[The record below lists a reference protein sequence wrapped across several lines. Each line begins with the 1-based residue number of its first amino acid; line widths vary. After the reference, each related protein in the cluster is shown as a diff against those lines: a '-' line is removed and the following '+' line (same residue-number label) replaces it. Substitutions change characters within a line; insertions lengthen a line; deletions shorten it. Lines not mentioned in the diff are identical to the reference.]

1 MILPNK
7 NIAQDFVL
15 SNLPR
20 PKSWVAVAVFFM
32 ASSALLLMLGATD
45 VRSQASAKSGS
56 YESYVASLVES
67 AKKDGKL
74 ILYSTHTEEPGV
86 ETIGQMFAKKYP
98 FLNVEEVMEASNSRL
113 MERMRLEIK
122 AGRSPDIA
130 AIGGGAQ
137 AQLKDDG
144 LLGEYTSPLEEQGL
158 FRAEYESKHHY
169 WTPYAF
175 RTLHN
180 VYNKNIVRAGE
191 LTKDYAA
198 WLNPKWK
205 RKIGIDIGGTF
216 WQWWTAMEKRHGM
229 EKAADFM
236 NKFADNEPLPFFSN
250 SQIRNLV
257 AAGELAFGNYI
268 YLDNILSM
276 QKKGAPLEIW
286 NADPL
291 PFSPSNVSLLKDA
304 PHPNAAKLFVEFLL
318 AVPVQQERAKKT
330 VVVPV
335 RKDLE
340 TPYPQYFT
348 ANFVSVGSD
357 EVRAA
362 ETRQRKLYEKFF
374 RVPPQKK

>member
-1 MILPNK
+1 MKLPDKKIVPNLIK
-7 NIAQDFVL
+7 

-20 PKSWVAVAVFFM
+20 EKSWIELAVLPIAFV
-32 ASSALLLMLGATD
+32 LLFIFNLTD
-45 VRSQASAKSGS
+45 VRAQSSGKAGS
-56 YESYVASLVES
+56 YESYVAGLVGA
-67 AKKDGKL
+67 AKKEGRL
-74 ILYSTHTEEPGV
+74 IFYSTHTEEPGV
-86 ETIGQMFAKKYP
+86 ATIGQLFAKQYP
-98 FLNVEEVMEASNSRL
+98 FLKVEEIMEASNSRL

-122 AGRSPDIA
+122 AGRSPDAA

-144 LLGEYTSPLEEQGL
+144 FLREYTSPLEEQGF
-158 FRAEYESKHHY
+158 FRKEYDSKHHY

-180 VYNKNIVRAGE
+180 VYNKNSVRADE
-191 LTKDYAA
+191 LTKDHTA
-198 WLNPKWK
+198 WFDPRWK

-216 WQWWTAMEKRHGM
+216 WQWWTAMEKRYGID
-229 EKAADFM
+229 KAADFM
-236 NKFADNEPLPFFSN
+236 QKFADNEPLPFFSN

-268 YLDNILSM
+268 YLDNILVM
-276 QKKGAPLEIW
+276 QKKGAPIEIW

-291 PFSPSNVSLLKDA
+291 PFSASNISLLKDA

-318 AVPVQQERAKKT
+318 SIPVQQERAKRT
-330 VVVPV
+330 MVVPV

-340 TPYPQYFT
+340 TPYPQYFK
-348 ANFVSVGSD
+348 ANFVSVESD
-357 EVRAA
+357 DVRAA
-362 ETRQRKLYEKFF
+362 EERQRKLYEKFF